1 MKSKPA
7 GLSNIKTSCQEC
19 VFATYADDT
28 QTGCSLGRLDFFNYK
43 EAYNDDGDFYI
54 LDGLCNFLRHKDW
67 NNGEASLTKL
77 YQETSLSF
85 TVIINAFYLDSWAL
99 KNIKVNY
106 KYMDKIKFKIIGP
119 PNKNKDIIS
128 LRERL
133 NCVATVSPYYNYAM
147 HKVVSRQNTSYF
159 VSLDN
164 KDEINLDLNK
174 FNKTYFDKPSKPIL
188 TKFNGL
194 NYISSL
200 AYDLAS
206 YNTACV
212 VFDKNIYELKK
223 YAEKDKKKNNS

>member
-1 MKSKPA
+1 
-7 GLSNIKTSCQEC
+7 
-19 VFATYADDT
+19 
-28 QTGCSLGRLDFFNYK
+28 
-43 EAYNDDGDFYI
+43 
-54 LDGLCNFLRHKDW
+54 
-67 NNGEASLTKL
+67 
-77 YQETSLSF
+77 
-85 TVIINAFYLDSWAL
+85 
-99 KNIKVNY
+99 
-106 KYMDKIKFKIIGP
+106 
-119 PNKNKDIIS
+119 
-128 LRERL
+128 
-133 NCVATVSPYYNYAM
+133 M